1 MLSFLLYFVLFFIS
15 LGLLFLFS
23 TSLFHSNLFFFAL
36 LGLFSF
42 STIIKFVYIHV
53 RVLMLKSFFFVAF
66 LYSLVG
72 VWIPWI
78 YSSSMMVYPVNFI
91 RVYSSSVLIVIV
103 GFNSLLIEY
112 GSSMLVH
119 SVMLLRIYSSSMMV
133 HAVNLLGVYGS
144 SMLIV
149 SVRVGLV
156 LAVMLCL
163 MVLLGVHPL
172 LMMLW

>member
-1 MLSFLLYFVLFFIS
+1 
-15 LGLLFLFS
+15 
-23 TSLFHSNLFFFAL
+23 
-36 LGLFSF
+36 
-42 STIIKFVYIHV
+42 
-53 RVLMLKSFFFVAF
+53 MLKSFFFVAF